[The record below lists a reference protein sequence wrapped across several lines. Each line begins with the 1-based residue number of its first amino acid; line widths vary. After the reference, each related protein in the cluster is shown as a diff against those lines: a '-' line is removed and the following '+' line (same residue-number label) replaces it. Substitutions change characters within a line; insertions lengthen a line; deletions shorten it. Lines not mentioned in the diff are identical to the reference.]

1 MTIDSQIKKF
11 VLRNLQNIV
20 FFLAQNFPFLITL
33 IVARL
38 SRKLLF
44 REHLTEKKSFKSF
57 QEYRDFIEITLKSI
71 STDNT
76 NSYINNHTSE
86 KNRNNNSKELTGK
99 KVFFICCDENQF
111 SDKRVPA
118 IFLDVWRDT
127 AVEAGLITK
136 VSVANEFLYNKYP
149 KSNSS
154 KNEYVRRL
162 IEEIKTFQA
171 DIIFIDTN
179 FFPSKHSL
187 NGKDM
192 EQIKTETSVPI
203 YGHIGDM
210 INDDGVECACSWLC
224 SIDGVFHSNI
234 EKCNIGIH
242 GLQYIPYTCSTRR
255 YFPED
260 IKNIP
265 CFFSGVGNIAR
276 LWYILLTLKF
286 TKMFLPNSRINF
298 FKASQRTSENLFEQN
313 EYDSIVR
320 HAYSILDLTHR
331 SRYIQNTSGRMFQAL
346 ASASMLVAEE
356 CSALNKILKPFVE
369 YLPFR
374 NGGELIYALTLIRD
388 EPKLCDLI
396 AKNGARKFKECHNPQ
411 KIWNEI
417 FRKAKISL

>member
-99 KVFFICCDENQF
+99 KVFFICWDENQF

-162 IEEIKTFQA
+162 IEEIKTF
-171 DIIFIDTN
+171 
-179 FFPSKHSL
+179 
-187 NGKDM
+187 
-192 EQIKTETSVPI
+192 
-203 YGHIGDM
+203 
-210 INDDGVECACSWLC
+210 W
-224 SIDGVFHSNI
+224 
-234 EKCNIGIH
+234 
-242 GLQYIPYTCSTRR
+242 
-255 YFPED
+255 
-260 IKNIP
+260 
-265 CFFSGVGNIAR
+265 
-276 LWYILLTLKF
+276 TL
-286 TKMFLPNSRINF
+286 
-298 FKASQRTSENLFEQN
+298 
-313 EYDSIVR
+313 
-320 HAYSILDLTHR
+320 
-331 SRYIQNTSGRMFQAL
+331 
-346 ASASMLVAEE
+346 
-356 CSALNKILKPFVE
+356 
-369 YLPFR
+369 
-374 NGGELIYALTLIRD
+374 
-388 EPKLCDLI
+388 
-396 AKNGARKFKECHNPQ
+396 
-411 KIWNEI
+411 
-417 FRKAKISL
+417 